1 MRCSPTASTCRSAD
15 DRSTASARSRAD
27 AVNPLGGGF
36 HPPPF
41 FFVLLLR
48 RHEAQGRRSGCI
60 VSETAERIG
69 RPRSD
74 RARRSRSRCGSGL
87 EEAGDAVGWP
97 LNRVTGAFDDP
108 VDLGQLRRAT
118 GSEQPFQIGVKP
130 AHPRRSSHGAVPEA
144 LIPGRMEARSQHGG
158 RVLARRGCVQ
168 ALGPCEGRGSCRVA
182 AGLKPAAPSMPAI
195 STIGQPLT
203 SPPSSSRAALA
214 AARLDFAAAQR
225 PLRSRCSAS
234 RRSMRAAGNS
244 RP

>member
-27 AVNPLGGGF
+27 AVNPLEGGF
-36 HPPPF
+36 HPHP

-108 VDLGQLRRAT
+108 IDLGQLRRAT
-118 GSEQPFQIGVKP
+118 VSEQPFQIGVKP
-130 AHPRRSSHGAVPEA
+130 AHPRRSSHG
-144 LIPGRMEARSQHGG
+144 
-158 RVLARRGCVQ
+158 RR
-168 ALGPCEGRGSCRVA
+168 
-182 AGLKPAAPSMPAI
+182 
-195 STIGQPLT
+195 
-203 SPPSSSRAALA
+203 SRAIDSRPHGSALA
-214 AARLDFAAAQR
+214 ARRARPRPARMRTGARTVRRTRQLPRGRRLEAGSALDARDLRHRPAAHFAAEFEQGGAGCGQARLRSGTTAVAE
-225 PLRSRCSAS
+225 PLFGLEEVDA
-234 RRSMRAAGNS
+234 RREKL
-244 RP
+244 